1 MPAYRLHYFPES
13 GNSYKLALMLTL
25 CGQTFEPVW
34 TDFGG
39 GVTRT
44 AEWRRDV
51 NPMGEIP
58 VLEDGGVRLRDAQA
72 ILVYIARQ
80 YDRSNTWF
88 PDAPDSMCRI
98 VQWLSFGGNELMAA
112 AGARL
117 VRMLN
122 YPLDLPALQA
132 RAIAAFRI
140 VDAHLSDREFL
151 ELGHPTIGD
160 IACFPYIAMA
170 GECGIDLTAYH
181 NLPRWIDRIKRIPGF
196 VPMPGIP
203 SVGAVAA

>member
-1 MPAYRLHYFPES
+1 MIRLYDFELS
-13 GNSYKLALMLTL
+13 GSCYKIRLLLNIL
-25 CGQTFEPVW
+25 KVSCERIPV
-34 TDFGG
+34 DFVGKEHK
-39 GVTRT
+39 TERFLKL
-44 AEWRRDV
+44 

-88 PDAPDSMCRI
+88 PDAPDSMGRI

-117 VRMLN
+117 VKMLD

-160 IACFPYIAMA
+160 IACFPHIAMA
-170 GECGIDLTAYH
+170 AECGIDLKAYH
-181 NLPRWIDRIKRIPGF
+181 NLPRWIDRIKQIPGF

-203 SVGAVAA
+203 AVGAVAA